1 MSEKKETTDQDRIRD
16 LHDCNSEIYKIID
29 RLNTIGI
36 DIGLGFQNLRE
47 ATINIQKSIGGIID
61 RMTNIDEKGT

>member
-36 DIGLGFQNLRE
+36 DIGLAYQNLRD
-47 ATINIQKSIGGIID
+47 ATINIQKAIGGIID
-61 RMTNIDEKGT
+61 RITNNEVK